1 MHNCFRHFKF
11 GVATQQWN
19 YRYRQISEPFDAIS
33 TWVSNWKVQSFFDY
47 DSFTHIS

>member
-19 YRYRQISEPFDAIS
+19 YRYRQISFGGRYSIKRASKEPFDAIS
-33 TWVSNWKVQSFFDY
+33 TWVSNWKV
-47 DSFTHIS
+47 